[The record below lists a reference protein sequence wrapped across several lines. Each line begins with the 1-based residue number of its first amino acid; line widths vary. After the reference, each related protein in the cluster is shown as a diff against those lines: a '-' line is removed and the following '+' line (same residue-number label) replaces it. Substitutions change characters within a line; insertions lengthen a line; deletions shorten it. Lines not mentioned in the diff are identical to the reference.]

1 MVRFPRIIPVPVRA
15 EPLVKAKVPSLT
27 KVLPVKVLIPD
38 RVNVPV
44 PAFVREVALV
54 LLLPMMAPMERA
66 AEPHC

>member
-1 MVRFPRIIPVPVRA
+1 MILPRMAPVEPPPV
-15 EPLVKAKVPSLT
+15 EVKAKVPPLM
-27 KVLPVKVLIPD
+27 KVLPVKVFIPD

-54 LLLPMMAPMERA
+54 LLLPMMAPIVRP